1 MSIRFGVF
9 VISQKGRFSEMSIW
23 ANDEVPQN
31 KRKNRLT
38 KNILNGFRRIEL
50 LALLLVVNEA
60 PYLLI
65 ISIVSKCDSLTQ
77 LFSEVG

>member
-1 MSIRFGVF
+1 
-9 VISQKGRFSEMSIW
+9 MSIW